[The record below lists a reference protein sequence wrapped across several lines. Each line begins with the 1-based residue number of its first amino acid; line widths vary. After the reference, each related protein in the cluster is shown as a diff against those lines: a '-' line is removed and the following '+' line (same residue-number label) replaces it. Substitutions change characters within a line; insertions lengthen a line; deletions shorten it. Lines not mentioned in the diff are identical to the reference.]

1 MKTLGE
7 SVKSKRKLA
16 RLTQEDLAKLAG
28 LSQSTISDIE
38 RGRNESSRE
47 VHAIAAA
54 LGVTV
59 EELMGSGRA
68 TSQKRDAGLN
78 FAPTKVRKIPV
89 KSLAQII
96 NREQGSAE
104 VSAPDTLP
112 DRTVAYALMNDS
124 MEGPGRK
131 YIPRDSTLYIVEGA
145 EPVPGK
151 VVLASLNGNEVIGEY
166 SIVTGRPYLRPYNQ
180 QYPAVDVSEA
190 QIAGTLAGV
199 YWVP

>member
-16 RLTQEDLAKLAG
+16 RLTQDDLAKLAG

-47 VHAIAAA
+47 VHAIATA

-59 EELMGSGRA
+59 EELMGIGRA
-68 TSQKRDAGLN
+68 SSQIREPSLN
-78 FAPTKVRKIPV
+78 YAPTKVRKIPV

-96 NREQGSAE
+96 SRQQGSAE

-112 DRTVAYALMNDS
+112 DRTVAYALVNDS
-124 MEGPGRK
+124 CNKFVRFPASFRCHSAFQALPPALPQFTILCEFSRIRRK
-131 YIPRDSTLYIVEGA
+131 YRFCG
-145 EPVPGK
+145 
-151 VVLASLNGNEVIGEY
+151 
-166 SIVTGRPYLRPYNQ
+166 
-180 QYPAVDVSEA
+180 
-190 QIAGTLAGV
+190 
-199 YWVP
+199 